1 MSDGLLSLKMS
12 VFYSES
18 LPIYNGLF
26 LNNFTIVFLTYAVD
40 FLYTLGKLWIYQDLG
55 SEWRY
60 LQNDCFNTFPLVTDM
75 CNSAI

>member
-40 FLYTLGKLWIYQDLG
+40 FLYTLGKL
-55 SEWRY
+55 
-60 LQNDCFNTFPLVTDM
+60 
-75 CNSAI
+75 